1 MNHSVFTNWLWK
13 NGTFERNYILVPKLW
28 SNTNSTT
35 RNLIG
40 VKVDGPVEN
49 GRSGQTSTLPWYSER
64 SLDEQWTVRKTQGE
78 APSLKGPRGFKV
90 DVQKYWKWAVKKTS
104 PSETVLKIVAL

>member
-1 MNHSVFTNWLWK
+1 MK

-64 SLDEQWTVRKTQGE
+64 SLDEQWMVRKTQGE
-78 APSLKGPRGFKV
+78 AASLKP
-90 DVQKYWKWAVKKTS
+90 
-104 PSETVLKIVAL
+104 PH